1 MTTETT
7 ETTGTA
13 DATDP
18 YLRRA
23 LRDVADGLKVGRLP
37 ARVVSDPALHTIE
50 MERIFGRAWVFL
62 GHESEL
68 AKSGDFV
75 VRHIGGRFGDRL
87 PGQLRPHPGA
97 VQFLSPPWCARVPR

>member
-1 MTTETT
+1 MTT

-23 LRDVADGLKVGRLP
+23 LREVADGLKVGRLP

-68 AKSGDFV
+68 
-75 VRHIGGRFGDRL
+75 
-87 PGQLRPHPGA
+87 
-97 VQFLSPPWCARVPR
+97 

>member
-1 MTTETT
+1 MTT

-23 LRDVADGLKVGRLP
+23 LREVADGLKVGRLP

-75 VRHIGGRFGDRL
+75 VRHIGGPIR
-87 PGQLRPHPGA
+87 
-97 VQFLSPPWCARVPR
+97 